1 MIHIKR
7 WVDKFVIVII
17 RYMENISVMKRQL
30 LGRVQDSAFALQD
43 HVTRVH
49 RQLVDIVD
57 DVTREEERN
66 IERK

>member
-1 MIHIKR
+1 
-7 WVDKFVIVII
+7 
-17 RYMENISVMKRQL
+17 MENISVMKRQL